1 MKAAQISEYGG
12 PSVVKVNAIDRPS
25 LEPNKVLVEVHAA
38 SLNPFDTTVR
48 EGHVA
53 QMIKS
58 LPTTLGGDIAG
69 VVTELG
75 SEVSG
80 FKVGDKVY
88 GQAGVVAGNSG
99 AFAEFVATKA
109 NHVARMPEN
118 LDFVEAASLPLVGVS
133 AVDVLTNHIK
143 LKKGQNILIH
153 GGTGGIGTAA
163 IQLAKHMGA
172 YVATTVPGNAVE
184 RASDL
189 GADEVI
195 DYQTQN
201 FEDFIH
207 GYDAVFDTAG
217 GDVLERS
224 LGILKAGGIAVSMTA
239 SVDEA
244 TAKERNVTAI
254 TQQTRVNTEALNQL
268 TKLVVMGVIKP
279 QVAETFP
286 LEQIAEAFTTR
297 ENGGVNGKVVL
308 KIKAD

>member
-12 PSVVKVNAIDRPS
+12 PSVVKVNEIDRPS